1 MLKLDTKDE
10 FCKEKE
16 NENSFIV
23 ASLYS
28 ITKEDF
34 RILLNDFEVLK
45 KNKKGEGYILSL
57 IKGYDNYL
65 RINKLNNLSLVYCF
79 KGYICI

>member
-65 RINKLNNLSLVYCF
+65 RINKLN
-79 KGYICI
+79 

>member
-10 FCKEKE
+10 FFKEKE

-23 ASLYS
+23 ASLYL

-34 RILLNDFEVLK
+34 RILLNDFEILK
-45 KNKKGEGYILSL
+45 K
-57 IKGYDNYL
+57 
-65 RINKLNNLSLVYCF
+65 
-79 KGYICI
+79 